1 MKKYQYEDPEFGTI
15 ILYLHPTARHL
26 IFKIRD
32 NSLQITV
39 PEGITYAQI
48 TQSINKNRENIRKIY
63 VRKNDKILRPGTLL
77 EIRNFTIAIRTH
89 NKNKYLFKLYNNTL
103 FIFCPDTTDF
113 ESPETQRII
122 SAGIKRFIKQEA
134 EKYLPERLDLLAK
147 QLNLTYNS
155 VSVSHGRKR
164 LGRCDMRRNILL
176 SYHLMFLPDRLID
189 YVIFHELAHLSEMNH
204 GERFHQLCNRYCQ
217 GKEKILEKELKS
229 FPFPIE

>member
-77 EIRNFTIAIRTH
+77 ETRNFTIAIQTH
-89 NKNKYLFKLYNNTL
+89 NKNKYLFKLHNNTL

-155 VSVSHGRKR
+155 VSVSH
-164 LGRCDMRRNILL
+164 
-176 SYHLMFLPDRLID
+176 DR
-189 YVIFHELAHLSEMNH
+189 V
-204 GERFHQLCNRYCQ
+204 GT
-217 GKEKILEKELKS
+217 
-229 FPFPIE
+229 

>member
-1 MKKYQYEDPEFGTI
+1 MKKYQYEDSEFGTI

-77 EIRNFTIAIRTH
+77 ETRNFTIAIQTH
-89 NKNKYLFKLYNNTL
+89 NKNKYLFKLHNNTL

-155 VSVSHGRKR
+155 
-164 LGRCDMRRNILL
+164 CLL
-176 SYHLMFLPDRLID
+176 YTSPSPRDC
-189 YVIFHELAHLSEMNH
+189 S
-204 GERFHQLCNRYCQ
+204 
-217 GKEKILEKELKS
+217 
-229 FPFPIE
+229 